1 MPTKTGG
8 ALAPVPAADSPEL
21 ISAPCSVKVAPA
33 DPFFSGRRH
42 FPELDGLR
50 GIAILLVLATHY
62 QMAIPAH
69 TAFERAV
76 KNILAHGW
84 AGVDLFFVLSG
95 FLITGILYDS
105 KGQSNY
111 FRNFYGRRTL
121 RIFPLYYGFLAVVL
135 VGLTVAAMARHWDPS
150 LPQFRNLWSMQ
161 PWLWTYTFNVACAF
175 GHGSAHLG
183 QLWSLSVEEQ
193 FYLVW
198 PLVICFF
205 ARRLLVPTCITM
217 IIAAL
222 ALRICLFYYAP
233 QVDAYF
239 LTPARMDSLAFGA
252 LVAILIRSRH
262 AMSVPKIAN
271 WALLVAG
278 VLLAGRFSLGLTRW
292 ITHRGTTAG
301 AVSRLSELWDSTLIF
316 TVVAVFFTALL
327 VKAISPG
334 LGRAGHT
341 VAAACRGRP
350 LRTAGKYSY
359 GWYVFHYP
367 IWTWSFGLAT
377 GLPLLRGFRENAAF
391 APALIAGN
399 LVVSFALAVTSY
411 HLYEKHFL
419 KLKKYF
425 PERGA
430 AEPQVTG
437 DGLQVAGAIGLRA
450 DGAGD
455 R

>member
-1 MPTKTGG
+1 MTEILTKTGG
-8 ALAPVPAADSPEL
+8 AVAPVPAADSPEL
-21 ISAPCSVKVAPA
+21 ISDQCAVKIAPA
-33 DPFFSGRRH
+33 DPFFSGRKH

-69 TAFERAV
+69 TGLERAL
-76 KNILAHGW
+76 KNVLAHGW

-121 RIFPLYYGFLAVVL
+121 RIFPLYYGLLAVIL
-135 VGLTVAAMARHWDPS
+135 IGLIAAGAARHWNPS

-161 PWLWTYTFNVACAF
+161 PWLWTYTFNIACAF

-205 ARRLLVPTCITM
+205 PRRLLVPTCVAM
-217 IIAAL
+217 IVAAL
-222 ALRICLFYYAP
+222 ALRIALFFYAP
-233 QVDAYF
+233 HVDAYF

-252 LVAILIRSRH
+252 LIAMLIRGRYSLR
-262 AMSVPKIAN
+262 VPKIAN
-271 WALLVAG
+271 WALLAAG
-278 VLLAGRFSLGLTRW
+278 ILLAGRFSLSLTRW

-316 TVVAVFFTALL
+316 TVVAVFFAALL

-334 LGRAGHT
+334 LGRAGKTIAT
-341 VAAACRGRP
+341 VCRSRS

-359 GWYVFHYP
+359 GWYVFHFP
-367 IWTWSFGLAT
+367 IWTWSFGLASS
-377 GLPLLRGFRENAAF
+377 LPLLHGFRESVAF
-391 APALIAGN
+391 APLLIAGN
-399 LVVSFALAVTSY
+399 FVVSFAAAYGSY

-425 PERGA
+425 PERA
-430 AEPQVTG
+430 
-437 DGLQVAGAIGLRA
+437 AGAVLRSSE
-450 DGAGD
+450 
-455 R
+455 